1 MSEATHD
8 QAPRPRPRAEPLWHR
23 LVGIDPRSLATLRIG
38 LALVLIFDLLDRFRD
53 LEAHYSDTGL
63 LPRADLLA
71 WKSDAVSFS
80 LHLLSGLWWM
90 QGLLLAMGV
99 LAAVFLLVGRY
110 TRTAT
115 FVSWLLLA
123 SLHARNPLILHGG
136 DMLLRCLL
144 FWCLFL
150 PMGRAVSLDAL
161 ARRAVSGDAE
171 PDRERRKIVSVAAL
185 ALKLQVCGMYWT
197 TAVLKWHPIWIEDGT
212 AVLMALKLDQLA
224 TPFGRFLTQWPAMLE
239 VATFGTM
246 WLEILGPLLVFSPW
260 FTQRL
265 QLFAVAV
272 FVGFHVFGLAP
283 ALYLGIFPFVCAA
296 GWMQFLPARF
306 WDEWRHRLPGQRRA
320 EALGRKIGHRLAEWF
335 GVAGA
340 RGFGIDETPPGLELA
355 ETQPLRVSKRRLSS
369 RLIPWL
375 TNLTVASLL
384 AYVILWNIRTTDF
397 ERYEKIFPRS
407 ANFVGNFLQMG
418 QLWNLF
424 APFPA
429 TEDGWFVFEGT
440 TVGGSTV
447 DARSGDRLTADG
459 DTYEKPSNVSRSL
472 GNQRWK
478 KYLMNLDDRQNGLH
492 RRFFGRYLC
501 ESWNRGHTGD
511 DRLAAIRMLVYREQT
526 LPDGTEKEPLQ
537 GVLWNQVCT
546 LNDG

>member
-1 MSEATHD
+1 MAEAPAAN
-8 QAPRPRPRAEPLWHR
+8 QEARPRESLWTR

-71 WKSDAVSFS
+71 WKADAVSFS
-80 LHLLSGLWWM
+80 VHLLSGLWWM
-90 QGLLLAMGV
+90 QGLLLALG
-99 LAAVFLLVGRY
+99 LGAAVFLLVGRY

-123 SLHARNPLILHGG
+123 SLHARNPLVLHGG
-136 DMLLRCLL
+136 DQLLRCLL

-161 ARRAVSGDAE
+161 ARGDTVGDDGDDIAQTGS
-171 PDRERRKIVSVAAL
+171 PRKIVSVATL

-260 FTQRL
+260 FTERL
-265 QLFAVAV
+265 QLFAVV
-272 FVGFHVFGLAP
+272 LFVGFHVFGLAP

-296 GWMQFLPARF
+296 AWTQFLPARF
-306 WDEWRHRLPGQRRA
+306 WDEWRVRVPGQDRV
-320 EALGRKIGHRLAEWF
+320 EALGRKVARHLLPWF
-335 GVAGA
+335 GVAEES
-340 RGFGIDETPPGLELA
+340 REIQLT
-355 ETQPLRVSKRRLSS
+355 ETQPLKVGSPRPGRR
-369 RLIPWL
+369 IVNVL
-375 TNLTVASLL
+375 TNVAVAFLL
-384 AYVILWNIRTTDF
+384 VYVALWNLRTIDF
-397 ERYEKIFPRS
+397 ERYETILPRS
-407 ANFVGNFLQMG
+407 ANFVGDFLQLG

-440 TVGGSTV
+440 TVGGRTV
-447 DARSGDRLTADG
+447 DARAGGPVSH
-459 DTYEKPSNVSRSL
+459 EKPDNVSRSL

-478 KYLMNLDDRQNGLH
+478 KYLMNLDERQNGLH

-501 ESWNRGHTGD
+501 EHWNRRHTGD
-511 DRLAAIRMLVYREQT
+511 DRLASIRMFVYREQT
-526 LPDGTEKEPLQ
+526 LPDGSEREPLQ
-537 GVLWNQVCT
+537 GTLWNQVCV
-546 LNDG
+546 LDKD

>member
-1 MSEATHD
+1 MTDAAQDAAQDSHEPSREPCAE
-8 QAPRPRPRAEPLWHR
+8 PRSEPLWHR

-38 LALVLIFDLLDRFRD
+38 LALILIYDLLDRSRD

-71 WKSDAVSFS
+71 WKADAVNFS
-80 LHLLSGLWWM
+80 VHLLSGLWWM
-90 QGLLLAMGV
+90 QGLLLAIGV
-99 LAAVFLLVGRY
+99 LAAIFLLVGRY

-123 SLHARNPLILHGG
+123 SLHARNPLVLHGG
-136 DMLLRCLL
+136 DQLLRCLL

-150 PMGRAVSLDAL
+150 PMGRSVSLDAL
-161 ARRAVSGDAE
+161 ARGD
-171 PDRERRKIVSVAAL
+171 RVRGQVGERRKIVSVATL

-260 FTQRL
+260 FTERL
-265 QLFAVAV
+265 QLLAVVIFA
-272 FVGFHVFGLAP
+272 GFHVFGLAP

-296 GWMQFLPARF
+296 AWMQFLPARF
-306 WDEWRHRLPGQRRA
+306 WDEWRHRLPGQSRV
-320 EALGRKIGHRLAEWF
+320 EALGRKIVHR
-335 GVAGA
+335 VA
-340 RGFGIDETPPGLELA
+340 PPTSLDLA
-355 ETQPLRVSKRRLSS
+355 ETHPLQVRSPRLTS
-369 RLIPWL
+369 RLVPWL
-375 TNLTVASLL
+375 SNVAVAFLL
-384 AYVILWNIRTTDF
+384 VYVALWNLRTIDF
-397 ERYEKIFPRS
+397 ERYEKILPRS
-407 ANFVGNFLQMG
+407 ANFVGNFLQLG

-440 TVGGSTV
+440 TVGGRTV
-447 DARSGDRLTADG
+447 DARTGGEPSHD
-459 DTYEKPSNVSRSL
+459 KPANVSRSL

-478 KYLMNLDDRQNGLH
+478 KYLMNLDERQNGLH

-501 ESWNRGHTGD
+501 ETWNRRHTGD
-511 DRLAAIRMLVYREQT
+511 DRLASIHMFVYREQT
-526 LPDGTEKEPLQ
+526 LPDGSEREPLQ
-537 GVLWNQVCT
+537 GTLWNQVCV
-546 LNDG
+546 LDDG